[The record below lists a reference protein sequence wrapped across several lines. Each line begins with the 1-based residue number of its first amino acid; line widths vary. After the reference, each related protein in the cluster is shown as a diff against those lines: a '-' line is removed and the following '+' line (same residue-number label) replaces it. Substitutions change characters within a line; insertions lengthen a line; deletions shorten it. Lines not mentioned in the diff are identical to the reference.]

1 MRLRPKSVFFSL
13 SGGQRAGYTLVEILV
28 ALTLTLILMTAVVRV
43 FGGVGKGI
51 AKARRAMEQ
60 FDRLR
65 TAQQQL
71 RIDLQ
76 GLTVTP
82 DGRPARP
89 EENRGYLEFIEG
101 GILSLPQASGNPPAL
116 QLSGSGSPQAINPQS
131 ATSLPFDLA
140 VGERGD
146 ILMFTTRNADRPFV
160 GRYALSAD
168 PTNPTMQSD
177 VAEVA
182 WFLRGKTLHRR
193 VLLVAPGVAQN
204 PQFSQLA
211 SSTFFAYND
220 ISVRLVN
227 GQVVPN
233 TLGDLTKRENRFA
246 HPASQSPGFPFDARC
261 WGLLGLPT
269 LYECSSPTWMS
280 QSNWVN
286 GTTPSPSSSLPA
298 LSQQIDYWDNAS
310 IVKAFFGTLPPS
322 PPAPP
327 PPTPDQFLAYPS
339 LDGARQ
345 ADDVILTNVIGFDV
359 KVWDPAAPVRS
370 FVDTTV
376 NPPATLTVKPG
387 DLRYA
392 EALISG
398 TQQVIS
404 YGAYVQPGM
413 GPFRPELSKS
423 QPTPA
428 GRARSGLRVLWNAE
442 VGAGWKRGASAYFA
456 VALRLRH
463 VQLQL

>member
-43 FGGVGKGI
+43 FGGVGEGI

-116 QLSGSGSPQAINPQS
+116 QLLGSGSPQAINPQS

-246 HPASQSPGFPFDARC
+246 HPASQSPGFPFDARVVGGSWDFPRC
-261 WGLLGLPT
+261 TNALRRRGCRNRIGSTAPRPRLRLLFRL
-269 LYECSSPTWMS
+269 SPSRSTI
-280 QSNWVN
+280 
-286 GTTPSPSSSLPA
+286 GTTRVLSKPSSGRCPRRPRRPRRPRPTSSWRTRPWTA
-298 LSQQIDYWDNAS
+298 LAR
-310 IVKAFFGTLPPS
+310 
-322 PPAPP
+322 
-327 PPTPDQFLAYPS
+327 PT
-339 LDGARQ
+339 
-345 ADDVILTNVIGFDV
+345 T
-359 KVWDPAAPVRS
+359 
-370 FVDTTV
+370 
-376 NPPATLTVKPG
+376 
-387 DLRYA
+387 
-392 EALISG
+392 
-398 TQQVIS
+398 
-404 YGAYVQPGM
+404 
-413 GPFRPELSKS
+413 
-423 QPTPA
+423 
-428 GRARSGLRVLWNAE
+428 
-442 VGAGWKRGASAYFA
+442 
-456 VALRLRH
+456 
-463 VQLQL
+463 